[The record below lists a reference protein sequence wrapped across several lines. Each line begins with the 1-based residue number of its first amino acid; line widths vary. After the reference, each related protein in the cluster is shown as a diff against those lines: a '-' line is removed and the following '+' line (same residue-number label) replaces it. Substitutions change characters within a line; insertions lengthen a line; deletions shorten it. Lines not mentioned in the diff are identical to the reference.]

1 MRPQA
6 AGAPRGV
13 TACLLHNESASCPRR
28 QGQGHA
34 GAEAKASAK
43 SALSRRGQT
52 RSWVIYPRPG
62 RTPGDTGRRAEP
74 VRVEKRSD
82 ELRMGAKDQS
92 NPVIAGSLRNSFGA
106 SLGLAPAGVER
117 PIGSGSPPG
126 CQRQPNS
133 EYRGGF
139 SGSQTP
145 GDKLRRREGNSPDR
159 QPRPPIA
166 PLVDCKDV
174 ASH

>member
-1 MRPQA
+1 M
-6 AGAPRGV
+6 
-13 TACLLHNESASCPRR
+13 
-28 QGQGHA
+28 
-34 GAEAKASAK
+34 
-43 SALSRRGQT
+43 
-52 RSWVIYPRPG
+52 
-62 RTPGDTGRRAEP
+62 
-74 VRVEKRSD
+74 RVEKRLD

-106 SLGLAPAGVER
+106 SLGLALAGVER

-159 QPRPPIA
+159 QPRPPIVL
-166 PLVDCKDV
+166 LVDCKDV